1 MAICYMCKQKT
12 NISIGAKI
20 DGDLVDLCPEC
31 SKRYHYATIETNLE
45 FVEKP
50 SHFKDWDHGDMSDA
64 FWLHLGRYK
73 KHPNQKSLSVM
84 KNAWYWACHAS
95 HGLSSSFTH
104 ALDWC
109 GIDLFEELERTDL
122 PEV

>member
-1 MAICYMCKQKT
+1 MAKCDMCKKET
-12 NISIGAKI
+12 YGRIGADVNGKHMM
-20 DGDLVDLCPEC
+20 LCSEC
-31 SKRYHYATIETNLE
+31 YNKNKYETIERRLE
-45 FVEKP
+45 KVERP
-50 SHFKDWDHGDMSDA
+50 FHFKDWDHGDMSDA
-64 FWLHLGRYK
+64 FWLHLGRYQ

-84 KNAWYWACHAS
+84 KNAWYWACHDS

-109 GIDLFEELERTDL
+109 GIDLFAELERKDL